1 MIRDGVPVSLL
12 RNMHAFGKG
21 LGQAF
26 RTLVQKLSRRVAL

>member
-26 RTLVQKLSRRVAL
+26 GLLFKSYQER